1 MKKIVYLI
9 ALTIVTMV
17 FSSCSQQNDDESMS
31 VDGLIISEITQ
42 QDILGET
49 TMEHDYK
56 IDIQN
61 IRSAKIGNSVEN
73 MYYTDVDIDVSDE
86 YLSKIKKIYQ
96 NLSFSTDLK
105 FRFPLYSIYLFDN
118 DNKLID
124 KWDVDTYRK
133 IITLDETMISREG
146 EVDEFLTALE
156 EEYGVGYN
164 LLEQIPGDSYY
175 SLLNNLSNGFLRKQV
190 KDNFDD
196 SIDYEIPE
204 EDLRQLMENW
214 EGIEISQE
222 KSDYI
227 LVYTINLFNSDGNGL
242 YTFHVDSNNNI
253 YTSTG
258 YQLQGDFILEWIE
271 RVLKKGL

>member
-1 MKKIVYLI
+1 
-9 ALTIVTMV
+9 
-17 FSSCSQQNDDESMS
+17 
-31 VDGLIISEITQ
+31 
-42 QDILGET
+42 
-49 TMEHDYK
+49 MEHDYK

-61 IRSAKIGNSVEN
+61 FRSAKIGNSVEN

-86 YLSKIKKIYQ
+86 YLSKIKKIYH

-124 KWDVDTYRK
+124 KWDVDTYRT
-133 IITLDETMISREG
+133 IITLDGTMISREG

-164 LLEQIPGDSYY
+164 LLEQIPGANYY
-175 SLLNNLSNGFLRKQV
+175 SLLSNLSNGFLRKQV

-214 EGIEISQE
+214 EGIEVSQE